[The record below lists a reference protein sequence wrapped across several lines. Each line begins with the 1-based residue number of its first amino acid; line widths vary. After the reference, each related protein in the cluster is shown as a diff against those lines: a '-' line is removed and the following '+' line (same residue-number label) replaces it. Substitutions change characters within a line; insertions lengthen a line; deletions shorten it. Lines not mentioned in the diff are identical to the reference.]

1 MSYPDMLSIAK
12 TAERCKEEGIPLSEK
27 ALRRFVKEGF
37 LPATHTG
44 KKALIY
50 FPNVLEFVKRGNNAC
65 EQTESAD
72 GIRCIQA

>member
-27 ALRRFVKEGF
+27 ALRRFVKEGS

-50 FPNVLEFVKRGNNAC
+50 FPNVLEFVKCGNKPC
-65 EQTESAD
+65 EQMENVG
-72 GIRCIQA
+72 GIRRILA

>member
-12 TAERCKEEGIPLSEK
+12 TVERCMKEGIPLSEK
-27 ALRRFVKEGF
+27 ALRRFVKDGS

-50 FPNVLEFVKRGNNAC
+50 FPNVLEFVKRGNNPC
-65 EQTESAD
+65 ERPESVG
-72 GIRCIQA
+72 GIRRIQA